1 MSEKKARK
9 TAKKKTEEEINKQI
23 EAEKILYEKVEKA
36 EQIDEKEEEEEKPSE
51 KQIQKEN
58 KTFRNILLVIGLIV
72 VVIGF
77 VLILNN
83 SAKSFTVD
91 GVKYTVFQQGQ
102 LTLYN
107 TWIPV
112 MYNGSLRQYNFYL
125 YSDPRITQREI
136 PFNGS
141 LNIVPQSTVFLNIT
155 GDLNCNGDGII
166 AVANLNTL
174 YGLIGKVT
182 KDPTATC
189 DPSGRY
195 TFINIQNSSEASIQE
210 IGPACYNINVNNCNV
225 LASTE
230 RYMTQM
236 FATIHNLSK

>member
-1 MSEKKARK
+1 MSEKKV
-9 TAKKKTEEEINKQI
+9 KKRSEKKDEEKKRI
-23 EAEKILYEKVEKA
+23 EAEKFVYEKANEA
-36 EQIDEKEEEEEKPSE
+36 EQKEEKKEEEEKPSE
-51 KQIQKEN
+51 KQIQSESKI
-58 KTFRNILLVIGLIV
+58 FRNIILVILLIAA
-72 VVIGF
+72 VIGF
-77 VLILNN
+77 IVILNN
-83 SAKSFTVD
+83 TSKVFTVD
-91 GVKYTVFQQGQ
+91 GVKYTVVQQGQ

-112 MYNGSLRQYNFYL
+112 TYNGSINQYNFYL

-141 LNIVPQSTVFLNIT
+141 INIVPHSNIILNIT

-174 YGLIGKVT
+174 YGLIGTVT
-182 KDPTATC
+182 KDSNATC
-189 DPSGRY
+189 DPSGSY

-210 IGPACYNINVNNCNV
+210 IGPACYNINVNNCNI

-236 FATIHNLSK
+236 FATIHNISQ

>member
-1 MSEKKARK
+1 MSVKGPRKA
-9 TAKKKTEEEINKQI
+9 KKTEEEKRI
-23 EAEKILYEKVEKA
+23 EAEKFVYEKAKEA
-36 EQIDEKEEEEEKPSE
+36 EQMEEKKEDAVKISE
-51 KQIQKEN
+51 SQIQKEN
-58 KTFRNILLVIGLIV
+58 KTFRNIVLVVLLLAA
-72 VVIGF
+72 VIGF
-77 VLILNN
+77 ILILNN
-83 SAKSFTVD
+83 TAKSFTVD
-91 GVKYTVFQQGQ
+91 GVSYKVLQQGQ

-125 YSDPRITQREI
+125 YSDPRVIQKEV

-141 LNIVPQSTVFLNIT
+141 LAVVPQSRIILNIT

-182 KDPTATC
+182 KDSNATC

-195 TFINIQNSSEASIQE
+195 VFINMQNSSETNIQE
-210 IGPACYNINVNNCNV
+210 IGQACYNININNCQI
-225 LASTE
+225 LAGTE
-230 RYMTQM
+230 RYMTQI
-236 FATIHNLSK
+236 FATIHNSSA